1 MGKEKAK
8 TMKQDYLDYAMAAE
22 DATTAEKAKAA
33 KPILAAKLKAKIAAL
48 DARILEKESEIEGK
62 QADLK
67 KAKGKIT
74 FDIDVYMTGVLNAQ
88 DAIEAIEGQIEEL
101 IDLKADLEKLAKLF

>member
-1 MGKEKAK
+1 MGKGKA
-8 TMKQDYLDYAMAAE
+8 MKKNYLDYALAAE

-33 KPILAAKLKAKIAAL
+33 KPILAAKLKAKIAVL
-48 DARILEKESEIEGK
+48 DARILEKESEVESK

-74 FDIDVYMTGVLNAQ
+74 FDIDVYTTGVLNAQ
-88 DAIEAIEGQIEEL
+88 DAIDALVGQIEEL
-101 IDLKADLEKLAKLF
+101 KDLKTELETLAELF